1 MSDRLP
7 GSSYSNPIMHRGW
20 RIYLSDLAVVHGY
33 EWDYVHDDYDGADDA
48 NDHRCGQ
55 AHTVEEAKA
64 EIDHHEQEA
73 LLESFEAG
81 EMGAV
86 EFTEL
91 ALDLGM
97 SLTEI
102 GTALEVGSE
111 L

>member
-1 MSDRLP
+1 MSE
-7 GSSYSNPIMHRGW
+7 PILHRGW
-20 RIYLSDLAVVHGY
+20 RIHLSDLVGTHGY
-33 EWDYVHDDYDGADDA
+33 KYEYAHDDYDGADDA
-48 NDHRCGQ
+48 NDHRCGH
-55 AHTVEEAKA
+55 ANTVEEAKA

-91 ALDLGM
+91 ALDLGL

-102 GTALEVGSE
+102 GAALEAQAADA
-111 L
+111 